1 MKRFFITFVSVA
13 IALVASSTF
22 AKGKP
27 PFAPGKPGFAG
38 PPGGATIV
46 ETAIA
51 LSGTPNEFD
60 ENGDD
65 FDILVAAVIA
75 TGINESVLNGEYD
88 YTVFAPN
95 DKAFLDTC
103 SAITK
108 TEVTDEEAC
117 FNTLASALTVDGVAA
132 VLAYHVAEGVRNSR
146 SVSMARSVKMLDG
159 NRISVNNGTIEAEN
173 SDAGFVATDILVA
186 DGMIHII
193 DFVLLP

>member
-1 MKRFFITFVSVA
+1 MKKFIIAFVSVA
-13 IALVASSTF
+13 IALAASATF

-27 PFAPGKPGFAG
+27 PFAPGKPGFAA
-38 PPGGATIV
+38 PPSGATIV

-60 ENGDD
+60 GNGTD
-65 FDILVAAVIA
+65 FDILVAAVVA
-75 TGINESVLNGEYD
+75 TGINDSVLNGDYD

-95 DKAFLDTC
+95 DQAFLDTC
-103 SAITK
+103 SFITMM
-108 TEVTDEEAC
+108 TVTDEALC
-117 FNTLASALTVDGVAA
+117 FTTLAGVLTVDGVAA
-132 VLAYHVAEGVRNSR
+132 VLAYHVAEGVRNSV
-146 SVSMARSVKMLDG
+146 SVTMARSVKMLDG

-173 SDAGFVATDILVA
+173 STAGFVATDIFVA

>member
-117 FNTLASALTVDGVAA
+117 FTTLASALTVDGVAA